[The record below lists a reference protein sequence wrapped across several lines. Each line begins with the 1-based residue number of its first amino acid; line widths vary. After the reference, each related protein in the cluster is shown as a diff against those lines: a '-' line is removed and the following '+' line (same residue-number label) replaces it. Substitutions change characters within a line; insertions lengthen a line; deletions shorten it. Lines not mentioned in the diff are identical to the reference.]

1 MLRFGISRIRLG
13 YCVLLCI
20 FKVLSGKSMRP
31 SKFGRV
37 RNHSVFTGKR
47 QKFDFENKLLCSYSQ
62 NFQLLKHV
70 QHGILWWYLNNTCY
84 ILYSSHL
91 STCLWIEIVKI
102 SYSTN
107 ISAWQHV
114 RTCKLQV
121 SGLIHTLTG
130 FVYILHNGVSPKPI
144 AV

>member
-47 QKFDFENKLLCSYSQ
+47 QKFDFENSYSQ

-70 QHGILWWYLNNTCY
+70 QHGIL
-84 ILYSSHL
+84 
-91 STCLWIEIVKI
+91 
-102 SYSTN
+102 
-107 ISAWQHV
+107 
-114 RTCKLQV
+114 
-121 SGLIHTLTG
+121 
-130 FVYILHNGVSPKPI
+130 
-144 AV
+144 

>member
-47 QKFDFENKLLCSYSQ
+47 QKFDFENKL
-62 NFQLLKHV
+62 FR
-70 QHGILWWYLNNTCY
+70 
-84 ILYSSHL
+84 
-91 STCLWIEIVKI
+91 
-102 SYSTN
+102 
-107 ISAWQHV
+107 ISAPETRATWNSLMIF
-114 RTCKLQV
+114 K
-121 SGLIHTLTG
+121 
-130 FVYILHNGVSPKPI
+130 
-144 AV
+144 

>member
-47 QKFDFENKLLCSYSQ
+47 QNLI
-62 NFQLLKHV
+62 LK
-70 QHGILWWYLNNTCY
+70 
-84 ILYSSHL
+84 
-91 STCLWIEIVKI
+91 
-102 SYSTN
+102 TN
-107 ISAWQHV
+107 YTEFSAPETRATWNSLMIF
-114 RTCKLQV
+114 K
-121 SGLIHTLTG
+121 
-130 FVYILHNGVSPKPI
+130 
-144 AV
+144 